1 MGARPSAFRASN
13 RRLDRLLR
21 RFVMMNR
28 INFRW
33 VMICVPGSMLL
44 GGSSCG
50 GAADI
55 VFASLNLAAAIVGI
69 AT

>member
-1 MGARPSAFRASN
+1 MTM
-13 RRLDRLLR
+13 LR
-21 RFVMMNR
+21 RMNY
-28 INFRW
+28 RW
-33 VMICVPGSMLL
+33 VMILVPGSLL
-44 GGSSCG
+44 MGGSGCS

>member
-1 MGARPSAFRASN
+1 
-13 RRLDRLLR
+13 
-21 RFVMMNR
+21 MMNR